1 MQRLAI
7 STVFVL
13 FLAAMNCQAQEN
25 WPRFRGIN
33 GNGVVPADLPDKWS
47 ENDYLWQIDLPG
59 VGSSSPVI
67 WDGNLVI
74 TSCDAK
80 TAELTVQ
87 CLDAETGKQ
96 MWAKSFES
104 SPYRL
109 HARNSFAAS
118 TPALDADH
126 IYFAMANP
134 QHTLLVALDYSGDVV
149 WRRDFG
155 TWTSQHGFSMSPVVL
170 GDKVIFVNSQQAQ
183 QVRPGQTPGTSE
195 VIAVSRRTGNDVWR
209 TQLKATRACYALPC
223 LIERESGQELIG
235 TNTGDGFYS
244 INPTTGRMNWSVLP
258 FRMRTVA
265 STITAGGLVLGS
277 NGSGGGG
284 NYLVAI
290 QPNGDGADKVYEITQ
305 SANYVP
311 TPIAVGDLLFLFGDK
326 GIATCVDL
334 KTGSL
339 NWRERLARGFSGS
352 PVSNGKNLYVMG
364 EQGTVFVVRVARE
377 FENVHQIELGQT
389 TRATPAIYNEKIYF
403 RTDSKLFCLGNH
415 PGHK

>member
-1 MQRLAI
+1 MQRLMI
-7 STVFVL
+7 LTL
-13 FLAAMNCQAQEN
+13 FILFFAAMNCQAQEN
-25 WPRFRGIN
+25 WPRFRGEN
-33 GNGVVPADLPDKWS
+33 GIGVVAADLPDKWS

-67 WDGNLVI
+67 WDGMLVI
-74 TSCDAK
+74 TSCDSK

-87 CLDAETGKQ
+87 CLDAKTSKQ
-96 MWAKSFES
+96 FWSKSFES
-104 SPYRL
+104 SPYRM
-109 HARNSFAAS
+109 HSRNTFAAS

-126 IYFAMANP
+126 IYFAMADP
-134 QHTLLVALDYSGDVV
+134 KHTLLIALDYKGNEV

-155 TWTSQHGFSMSPVVL
+155 TWTSQHGFSMSPVVYE
-170 GDKVIFVNSQQAQ
+170 DKVIFINSQQAQ
-183 QVRPGQTPGTSE
+183 RVSPGQTPGQSE
-195 VIAVSRRTGNDVWR
+195 VIAVNRKTGKDVWR
-209 TQLKATRACYALPC
+209 TPLTATRACYALPC
-223 LIERESGQELIG
+223 LIERESGPELIG
-235 TNTGDGFYS
+235 TNTGNGFYS
-244 INPTTGRMNWSVLP
+244 INPTSGTMNWSTLP

-265 STITAGGLVLGS
+265 STTTAGGLVFGS

-290 QPNGDGADKVYEITQ
+290 KPNGDGAEKAYEINQ

-339 NWRERLARGFSGS
+339 NWRERLASGFSGS

-377 FENVHQIELGQT
+377 FEKVSQIDLRQS
-389 TRATPAIYNEKIYF
+389 TRATPAIHHNKIYF
-403 RTDSKLFCLGNH
+403 RTDSKLFCLGF
-415 PGHK
+415 K